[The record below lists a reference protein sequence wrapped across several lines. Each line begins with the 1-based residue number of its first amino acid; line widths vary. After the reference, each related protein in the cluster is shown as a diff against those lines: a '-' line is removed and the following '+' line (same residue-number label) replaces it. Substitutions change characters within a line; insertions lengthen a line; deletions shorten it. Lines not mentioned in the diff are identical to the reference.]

1 MTRSTDSERIVA
13 FLHGTGRDDR
23 GRAIADV
30 HAFSMEALEDTH
42 DYIQWLFPLKE
53 PSRAQPQS
61 PVLDGESARAIR
73 DDLIARN
80 ALRKSLDV
88 MLAFYGLALER
99 TPGGAGS
106 GAGAGTDFGWRVTRT
121 KDFVRR
127 SRVWLT
133 RGNHNFLRLTRIL
146 ASLMLLG
153 EPALA
158 QALLLA
164 LVDIGAE
171 YREVI
176 GGETLGYWNRA
187 VVP

>member
-1 MTRSTDSERIVA
+1 MTRSGDGARIVA
-13 FLHGTGRDDR
+13 FLQGTGRDDR
-23 GRAIADV
+23 GRSIADV
-30 HAFSMEALEDTH
+30 HGFSLEALEDTH
-42 DYIQWLFPLKE
+42 DYIQWLFPLNE

-61 PVLDGESARAIR
+61 PVLDDETARAIR
-73 DDLIARN
+73 EDLIARDS
-80 ALRKSLDV
+80 LRKSFDV
-88 MLAFYGLALER
+88 MLRFYGLALER
-99 TPGGAGS
+99 GPVG
-106 GAGAGTDFGWRVTRT
+106 DFGWRVTRT

-127 SRVWLT
+127 ARVWLT

-146 ASLMLLG
+146 ASLTLLG

-158 QALLLA
+158 RALLLA

-187 VVP
+187 VAS

>member
-1 MTRSTDSERIVA
+1 MTQSDDGGRIVA
-13 FLHGTGRDDR
+13 FLHGSGKDDR
-23 GRAIADV
+23 GRSIVDV
-30 HAFSMEALEDTH
+30 HAFSLEALEDTH
-42 DYIQWLFPLKE
+42 DYIQWLFPLRE

-61 PVLDGESARAIR
+61 PVLDEETARMLS
-73 DDLIARN
+73 DDLIARA
-80 ALRKSLDV
+80 ALRKSFDV

-99 TPGGAGS
+99 VPGGE
-106 GAGAGTDFGWRVTRT
+106 GASPDFGWRVTRT
-121 KDFVRR
+121 KDFGRR

-146 ASLMLLG
+146 ASLTLLG

-158 QALLLA
+158 RALLLA
-164 LVDIGAE
+164 LVDIAAE

-187 VVP
+187 VAS